1 MTSMTTEF
9 LIQWS
14 HTVFDVAGAIFVK
27 ENENIIK
34 YELEIWDAVVAL
46 SLWDAEGIELGE
58 AHTNLL
64 LISQRGGVKING
76 NIPILGFYHAFSEK
90 THPRRRQ
97 STS

>member
-58 AHTNLL
+58 AHTNIDFDVCVSDKPSLDITKRGLL
-64 LISQRGGVKING
+64 
-76 NIPILGFYHAFSEK
+76 
-90 THPRRRQ
+90 
-97 STS
+97 